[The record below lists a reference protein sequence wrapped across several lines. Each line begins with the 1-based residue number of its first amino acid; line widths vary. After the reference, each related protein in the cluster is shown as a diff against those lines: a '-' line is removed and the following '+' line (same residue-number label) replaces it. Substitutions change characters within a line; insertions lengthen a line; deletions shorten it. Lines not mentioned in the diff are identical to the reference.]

1 MTYSCLSTQWVG
13 YRVLF
18 MCRFFFG
25 GGGEVGRGVFC
36 FSWFYSICFLGLWLQ
51 YLFILLF
58 FYLTFEFFF
67 YFCMFI
73 LILLITC
80 NEFSKV
86 KVEELSLM
94 ILVLIAWSMGHL
106 ILDQITDLEIGSMK
120 PVQKN
125 WNLQWTGFGNCKGT
139 LWKWLKRFTIIWG
152 VVYSFNEQP
161 ILIFSN
167 II

>member
-1 MTYSCLSTQWVG
+1 
-13 YRVLF
+13 
-18 MCRFFFG
+18 
-25 GGGEVGRGVFC
+25 
-36 FSWFYSICFLGLWLQ
+36 
-51 YLFILLF
+51 
-58 FYLTFEFFF
+58 
-67 YFCMFI
+67 MFI

-125 WNLQWTGFGNCKGT
+125 
-139 LWKWLKRFTIIWG
+139 
-152 VVYSFNEQP
+152 
-161 ILIFSN
+161 
-167 II
+167 